1 MRSIRPLKI
10 REVRRAKPVISKH
23 PADQGVIC
31 RPPSPLRVARGL
43 PTEIGIMNGI
53 EAVTEA
59 DAMVFVVDDDV
70 SMRAS
75 LENLVRSIGLRV
87 KVFASAEEF
96 LRSKRPDVPACLL
109 LDVQLPGLSGLDLQ
123 SRMTEIAMEI
133 PIIFMTGH
141 GDIPTSVRAM
151 KAGAVTFLIKPF
163 GDQAL
168 IDAIQQGI
176 ERDRVTRRRLA
187 KLTEANAALRGC
199 LDALASVPE
208 LDDFLGQVLAAITR
222 QLGAVSSTLRVRNF
236 EQNTLSL
243 ELVFQEGR
251 VMAPDEAKY
260 PERWRSVSLEQFD
273 PDFLCHS
280 ACKRTKDEQRVATF
294 LDPPAAIIRVLD
306 PHSPMPDDQRSY
318 LRELG
323 VKTVLIIPL
332 ASRGQAN
339 GRLTFRFTEERDFH
353 PEELEIARALAI
365 QASLA
370 IQLIRLAKAARQ
382 SAVLE
387 ERNRLAGEIHD
398 SLAQN
403 FAGISLQLFAAEEDI
418 KTKRSDG
425 LNYLERANNIA
436 RFGLAEARRTALSLH
451 PFILDKIG
459 LSKSIQMLV
468 ERSNVPGRLRCSLL
482 ANDSLT
488 DALPPE
494 TQQHLLRLAQEAI
507 SNAVRHAN
515 PTTISVSLRCD
526 RDHLELQI
534 RDNGCGISAAKLLR
548 QNGFGLTNM
557 QNRAKKIGA
566 SLDIRTGV
574 GGGTAIA
581 VRLPLNA

>member
-1 MRSIRPLKI
+1 
-10 REVRRAKPVISKH
+10 
-23 PADQGVIC
+23 
-31 RPPSPLRVARGL
+31 
-43 PTEIGIMNGI
+43 
-53 EAVTEA
+53 
-59 DAMVFVVDDDV
+59 
-70 SMRAS
+70 
-75 LENLVRSIGLRV
+75 
-87 KVFASAEEF
+87 
-96 LRSKRPDVPACLL
+96 
-109 LDVQLPGLSGLDLQ
+109 
-123 SRMTEIAMEI
+123 
-133 PIIFMTGH
+133 
-141 GDIPTSVRAM
+141 
-151 KAGAVTFLIKPF
+151 
-163 GDQAL
+163 
-168 IDAIQQGI
+168 
-176 ERDRVTRRRLA
+176 
-187 KLTEANAALRGC
+187 
-199 LDALASVPE
+199 
-208 LDDFLGQVLAAITR
+208 
-222 QLGAVSSTLRVRNF
+222 
-236 EQNTLSL
+236 
-243 ELVFQEGR
+243 
-251 VMAPDEAKY
+251 
-260 PERWRSVSLEQFD
+260 
-273 PDFLCHS
+273 
-280 ACKRTKDEQRVATF
+280 
-294 LDPPAAIIRVLD
+294 
-306 PHSPMPDDQRSY
+306 
-318 LRELG
+318 
-323 VKTVLIIPL
+323 
-332 ASRGQAN
+332 
-339 GRLTFRFTEERDFH
+339 LTFRFTEERDFH

-566 SLDIRTGV
+566 SLDIRPGI
-574 GGGTAIA
+574 GGGTAII
-581 VRLPLNA
+581 VTLPINTQTCQIKV